1 MANTLKELSDLY
13 AKKQPWQVDAIT
25 EEAPILAMMPF
36 MAASHG
42 LWNAYEDI
50 IEVTGA
56 SFVDIDS
63 ALPTIGTESNVK
75 KFDLSIMG
83 GQMTCAEDKARMF
96 GGADKYF
103 ATKLPAVL
111 RASGSS
117 AEQSILYNTFRAYA
131 IANSYVLEPASA
143 SGDSNYTILAVRFVE
158 GETIGLYSPDGF
170 EQGAMLNTEL
180 INGGNLYAI
189 DSNGVLGYGVRLKGY
204 FGVQVANPKTV
215 GAIVNVKSTKI
226 PTAYQVDDLIAMVR
240 GNPANTYLM
249 MHPRCLALI
258 QTLKDGYMQVTMADN
273 GINRLVNTW
282 NGIPILTSYNFYNG
296 TETDVAI

>member
-13 AKKQPWQVDAIT
+13 AKKQPMQVDALT
-25 EEAPILAMMPF
+25 EEAPILGMMPF
-36 MAASHG
+36 EAASHG

-56 SFVDIDS
+56 SFVDIDA
-63 ALPTIGTESNVK
+63 ALPTVGTESNVK

-103 ATKLPAVL
+103 ASKMPAVL

-117 AEQSILYNTFRAYA
+117 AERAILYDTFRAFA
-131 IANSYVLEPASA
+131 IANGYVLEPASA
-143 SGDSNYTILAVRFVE
+143 SGDSNYTILAVRFVS
-158 GETIGLYSPDGF
+158 GETTGLYSPDGF

-189 DSNGVLGYGVRLKGY
+189 TSGGVLGYGVRLKGY
-204 FGVQVANPKTV
+204 FGVQVANPKSV

-226 PTAYQVDDLIAMVR
+226 PTAMQIDDLIAMVR
-240 GNPANTYLM
+240 GNPANTYLF
-249 MHPRCLALI
+249 MHPRALALI
-258 QTLKDGYMQVTMADN
+258 QSLKETYMQVGMTDN
-273 GINRLVNTW
+273 GINRQVLTW
-282 NGIPILTSYNFYNG
+282 NGIRIVTSYNFYNG
-296 TETDVAI
+296 TEVDVAI